1 MMLDKGHVVRS
12 AAGHDKGGFF
22 VVLQSDEQ
30 TVLLCDGRR
39 RTLEKPKRKKL
50 KHIFVT
56 NTSLPESSM
65 GTNRGIKK
73 ALRPFNEQSIS

>member
-1 MMLDKGHVVRS
+1 MELNRGRVVRS

-30 TVLLCDGRR
+30 NVLLCDGKR
-39 RTLEKPKRKKL
+39 RTLEKPKQKKQ
-50 KHIFVT
+50 KHVFVT

-65 GTNRGIKK
+65 ETNRGIKK
-73 ALRPFNEQSIS
+73 ALRLFIEPSES